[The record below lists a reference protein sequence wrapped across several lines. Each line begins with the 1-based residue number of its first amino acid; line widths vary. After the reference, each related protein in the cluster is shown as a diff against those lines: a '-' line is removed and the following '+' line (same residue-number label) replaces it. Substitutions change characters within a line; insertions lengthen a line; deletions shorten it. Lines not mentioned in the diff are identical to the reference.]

1 MKKIIRKFLKVCSSM
16 VLIVLSGSSFQ
27 IAWDYSTDTI
37 SRVLCIAFGLILLIA
52 NYFVWEVE
60 LT

>member
-1 MKKIIRKFLKVCSSM
+1 MKKIIRKFLKVCSSTA
-16 VLIVLSGSSFQ
+16 LLTICESNFQ
-27 IAWDYSTDTI
+27 IARDSGTDTI

>member
-1 MKKIIRKFLKVCSSM
+1 MKKIIRKFLKVCSSTA
-16 VLIVLSGSSFQ
+16 LLTLCGSNFQ
-27 IAWDYSTDTI
+27 IARDSGTDTI
-37 SRVLCIAFGLILLIA
+37 SRVLCIAFGLILLTS

>member
-1 MKKIIRKFLKVCSSM
+1 MKNIIRKFLKVFSSTA
-16 VLIVLSGSSFQ
+16 LLTICGSYFQ
-27 IAWDYSTDTI
+27 IARDSSADTI
-37 SRVLCIAFGLILLIA
+37 SRVLGIAFGLILLIA

>member
-1 MKKIIRKFLKVCSSM
+1 MKKTIRKFLKVCSSM
-16 VLIVLSGSSFQ
+16 ALIVLSGSSFQ
-27 IAWDYSTDTI
+27 IAWDSSADTI
-37 SRVLCIAFGLILLIA
+37 SRVLGIAFGLIFMIA